1 MTITNMSDRPRRVMI
16 GVLRGAVALLATVGA
31 SAHAHD
37 VDASAQYI
45 ANEGVMVESGD
56 VKILFDPIFDNG
68 FGTFPLVSE
77 DVRETLMSGAAP
89 FDGVDAVFV
98 SHAHADHFAAA
109 DMIDYLS
116 SNPAVRLIAPPQAL
130 EQMRE
135 DDGWDDALLSRIIA
149 QPLDLNASM
158 DHIFDFGD
166 ADSGHPVG
174 VTRLRVPHIGGAMHE
189 AVENMIYRV
198 TLGPGATVMH
208 LGDADADQTVFA
220 AQSAIFGAVR
230 TDMAFVPF
238 WFVTAPG
245 DDETRAWLN
254 AAHTVGIHVPI
265 DVPDDLATSGADY
278 FSIPGERRDLQ
289 NSDTH
294 KDESHE

>member
-1 MTITNMSDRPRRVMI
+1 MKRSALVTAA
-16 GVLRGAVALLATVGA
+16 LLVALSPTAQ
-31 SAHAHD
+31 AHD
-37 VDASAQYI
+37 FDASAQYI
-45 ANEGVMVESGD
+45 ANEGVMVESAD

-89 FDGVDAVFV
+89 FDGIDAVFV

-109 DMIDYLS
+109 DMIEYLS
-116 SNPAVRLIAPPQAL
+116 SNPAARLIAPPQAL
-130 EQMRE
+130 QQMRE
-135 DDGWDDALLSRIIA
+135 AEGWDDALLSRIIA

-158 DHIFDFGD
+158 DHIFDLGD
-166 ADSGHPVG
+166 ANSRHPVG

-189 AVENMIYRV
+189 AVENLIYRV

-208 LGDADADQTVFA
+208 LGDADADQNVFE

-230 TDMAFVPF
+230 TDVAFVPF

-245 DDETRAWLN
+245 DDETREWVN

-265 DVPDDLATSGADY
+265 DVPDNLATSGADY
-278 FSIPGERRDLQ
+278 FSIPGESRDLK
-289 NSDTH
+289 NPNAR